1 MRWFSCLVVM
11 PAHWSQL
18 HRLILPPIAAPLS
31 SEPQQCYESRAR
43 RGLLHRHPRCMQG
56 SHTYVITPTFNNRNK
71 RRGRDDAMATMSSW
85 ESRDDSN
92 VPAMLC
98 GGDHGGI
105 LRNVIVTGANR
116 GLGFAIA
123 DRMLK
128 LGGYHVVLACRNE
141 QEGRDALELLR
152 AKQQQRRQ
160 RQHGTIAT
168 DFLASFFP
176 IDVTCP
182 RSVEAFREDCVN
194 GHLGGRVDILFNN
207 AGVCF
212 PEQDG
217 NGPQNN
223 RAAAAGIL
231 RETLAVNFFGAL
243 EVVEACI
250 PALQAA
256 APMVAR
262 KEKKKT
268 ALMLEGNEVTS
279 TMKSLKPPTVVWISS
294 GDGELCFLGGK
305 WRGLLAEAQSLEDV
319 KSPLSDLL
327 AAATDTITT
336 TLKEN
341 STAPTGSQQ
350 EGEQAQVEEIAFGP
364 TPAYSLSKAAV
375 NAAVRTWAP
384 CIQAPTVPAVAPES
398 TKSRT
403 GVRGGGVRLVAVCPG
418 DVLTRMTSKE
428 EMARGDAVCPEEAAV
443 EVVDIAL
450 SSAHDIPAGR
460 FYRHGEEI
468 GW

>member
-1 MRWFSCLVVM
+1 MQDSHAYGTIHTFNKRSK
-11 PAHWSQL
+11 
-18 HRLILPPIAAPLS
+18 
-31 SEPQQCYESRAR
+31 R
-43 RGLLHRHPRCMQG
+43 RG
-56 SHTYVITPTFNNRNK
+56 
-71 RRGRDDAMATMSSW
+71 RGRDDAMTTMSRW
-85 ESRDDSN
+85 ESQYDSN
-92 VPAMLC
+92 APVGML
-98 GGDHGGI
+98 GGRDHGGF

-116 GLGFAIA
+116 GLGFAVA

-128 LGGYHVVLACRNE
+128 LGGYRVVLACRSE
-141 QEGRDALELLR
+141 QEGHDALERLR

-168 DFLASFFP
+168 DFLASFSP
-176 IDVTCP
+176 LDVTCP
-182 RSVEAFREDCVN
+182 RSIEAFREDCVY

-212 PEQDG
+212 PEQEG
-217 NGPQNN
+217 NEPQNN
-223 RAAAAGIL
+223 WAAAASIL

-243 EVVEACI
+243 EVVEACV

-256 APMVAR
+256 APMVTR
-262 KEKKKT
+262 KGKEKA
-268 ALMLEGNEVTS
+268 ALALEDNGATS
-279 TMKSLKPPTVVWISS
+279 TTRSLEPPTVVWISS
-294 GDGELCFLGGK
+294 GDGELCFLGSK

-327 AAATDTITT
+327 AAATDTITST
-336 TLKEN
+336 SKEN
-341 STAPTGSQQ
+341 STAPAGSQ
-350 EGEQAQVEEIAFGP
+350 EGEQAQVEEIAFGS

-384 CIQAPTVPAVAPES
+384 SIQAPMVPAEAPENS
-398 TKSRT
+398 ESRT
-403 GVRGGGVRLVAVCPG
+403 GVRMGGVRLVAVCPG

-428 EMARGDAVCPEEAAV
+428 EMARGDAVSPEEAAV
-443 EVVDIAL
+443 AVVDIAL
-450 SSAHDIPAGR
+450 SSANDIPAGR

>member
-1 MRWFSCLVVM
+1 
-11 PAHWSQL
+11 
-18 HRLILPPIAAPLS
+18 
-31 SEPQQCYESRAR
+31 
-43 RGLLHRHPRCMQG
+43 MQG
-56 SHTYVITPTFNNRNK
+56 SHAYGIIPAFNNRSK
-71 RRGRDDAMATMSSW
+71 RRGRDDAMATMSLW
-85 ESRDDSN
+85 ESRDDSH
-92 VPAMLC
+92 VPAMLG

-123 DRMLK
+123 DRMLE
-128 LGGYHVVLACRNE
+128 LGDYHVVLACRNE
-141 QEGRDALELLR
+141 QEGRDALERLR

-160 RQHGTIAT
+160 RQPCTIAT
-168 DFLASFFP
+168 ASLASFFP

-212 PEQDG
+212 PEKDRK
-217 NGPQNN
+217 GPQN

-243 EVVEACI
+243 EVVEACM
-250 PALQAA
+250 PALEAA
-256 APMVAR
+256 ALMVAQ
-262 KEKKKT
+262 KEKKK
-268 ALMLEGNEVTS
+268 AGLMLEGNGITS

-336 TLKEN
+336 TSKEN

-384 CIQAPTVPAVAPES
+384 CIQAPTVPAEASEN

-403 GVRGGGVRLVAVCPG
+403 GVRGRGVRLVAVCPG

-428 EMARGDAVCPEEAAV
+428 EMARGDAVSPEEAAV

-450 SSAHDIPAGR
+450 SSANDIPTGR
-460 FYRHGEEI
+460 FYRHGEDI